1 MSYPKPL
8 SEKSLNRLYMQAGLS
23 TETCAFLHSLFA
35 ACANLYGTIALRD
48 VWSVYQELKSDV
60 PRIHRR
66 DLIAF
71 SSIVRR
77 EVQPYWVYEI
87 EELYTEEPH
96 NDLDRH
102 IVSKELIGA
111 GYGKMFSF
119 YALMDERDDRPY
131 CVPDDFL
138 SYAEPTASVEEKSLA
153 DFIGNLKSTAMEC
166 APKQRKTYP
175 NENRG
180 KKLNEFSFLNLNE
193 RFNLDYYKKVPATYS
208 ALLAEYSGTE
218 AEKIMR
224 FHQRAENVGHLRTT
238 DMIQNVLIELCEV
251 GVRLTEP
258 HNDLDRHI
266 VSKELIGAGYG
277 KMFSFY
283 ALMDERDDRPYC
295 VPDDFLSY
303 AEPTA
308 SVEEKSLADFI
319 GNLKSTAMECA
330 PKQRKTYPNEN
341 RGKKLNE
348 FSFLNLNE
356 RFNLDYYKK
365 VPATYSALL
374 AEYSGTEA
382 EKIMRFHQR
391 AENVGHLRTTDMIQ
405 NVLIELCEVGVRLT
419 EKQQDTLMQ
428 LIVQYHNGSRLWC
441 TCGWKPDELAA
452 KFSGIG
458 AFPGQEA
465 SSPEGMMDEKDI
477 IRKMKELGL
486 KVLE

>member
-35 ACANLYGTIALRD
+35 ACANLYGTIALSD

-180 KKLNEFSFLNLNE
+180 KKLNEFPFLDLNE

-224 FHQRAENVGHLRTT
+224 FHR
-238 DMIQNVLIELCEV
+238 
-251 GVRLTEP
+251 
-258 HNDLDRHI
+258 
-266 VSKELIGAGYG
+266 
-277 KMFSFY
+277 
-283 ALMDERDDRPYC
+283 
-295 VPDDFLSY
+295 
-303 AEPTA
+303 
-308 SVEEKSLADFI
+308 
-319 GNLKSTAMECA
+319 
-330 PKQRKTYPNEN
+330 
-341 RGKKLNE
+341 
-348 FSFLNLNE
+348 
-356 RFNLDYYKK
+356 
-365 VPATYSALL
+365 
-374 AEYSGTEA
+374 
-382 EKIMRFHQR
+382 R

-419 EKQQDTLMQ
+419 EKQQDTAFWA
-428 LIVQYHNGSRLWC
+428 VSGASRS
-441 TCGWKPDELAA
+441 LA
-452 KFSGIG
+452 FQS
-458 AFPGQEA
+458 ENNA
-465 SSPEGMMDEKDI
+465 SKWPSC
-477 IRKMKELGL
+477 L
-486 KVLE
+486 